1 VTLAAAGRPC
11 HFSRPPFVI
20 QMTMNREA
28 SSPARRRRFDLA
40 PCRAAPDAAG
50 ARLVAAADEARRRL
64 ERDLHDGAQQQLV
77 LAAVTLARAQAQVR
91 GTPAEETVADAL
103 AQLNRSIAELR
114 NLARGIHP
122 AVLSER
128 GLAAALEGLVA
139 RSPVPIELRVPHV
152 RLAPAV
158 EAAIYF
164 TVAEA
169 LTNVAR
175 HARATLAR
183 VEIEAEGGSVNALIA
198 DNGRG
203 GADVTAGS
211 GLRGLS
217 DRLAALGG
225 TLAVESSPGA
235 GTTIRAGVAAQPDA
249 SRSALGLDGRD
260 GLHRGAA
267 VGAAP
272 PRQHEPGHR
281 AREREG
287 RRDTDRGREAVG
299 ESLR

>member
-1 VTLAAAGRPC
+1 MTSIHKETAIRNAANSTPGHRRRHEFAPC
-11 HFSRPPFVI
+11 HAATDS
-20 QMTMNREA
+20 
-28 SSPARRRRFDLA
+28 ARS
-40 PCRAAPDAAG
+40 
-50 ARLVAAADEARRRL
+50 RLVAAADEARRRL

-91 GTPAEETVADAL
+91 GTPAEGTVADAL
-103 AQLNRSIAELR
+103 AQLNRAIAELR

-139 RSPVPIELRVPHV
+139 RSPVPVELRVPHV

-169 LTNVAR
+169 LTNVAK

-183 VEIEAEGGSVNALIA
+183 VEIEAGDGAVTALIA

-211 GLRGLS
+211 GLRGLT
-217 DRLAALGG
+217 DRLEALGG
-225 TLAVESSPGA
+225 TLAVDSSPRG
-235 GTTIRAGVAAQPDA
+235 GTIIRASVRPP
-249 SRSALGLDGRD
+249 SERALAIGGPTSMLG
-260 GLHRGAA
+260 
-267 VGAAP
+267 
-272 PRQHEPGHR
+272 
-281 AREREG
+281 
-287 RRDTDRGREAVG
+287 
-299 ESLR
+299 S